1 MAYTKYSL
9 TPADNNAAPPN
20 GAPEGMLPSGVNDT
34 MRDMMSQIRDVGD
47 GIRGGTYTMTAP
59 VITGGSVSG
68 ITDLAIADGGTGAS
82 TAANARV
89 NLGVDNYG
97 MLKNRII
104 NGAMVISQR
113 NGTSSFAVNETANLY
128 SLDRWC
134 TRGETTDGAYTVQQ
148 ITDAP
153 AGFVNSQRITVT
165 TADASIGA
173 TQLYRIF
180 QPIEGFN
187 VSDLGFG
194 TASASPVT
202 LSFWVKSSVTGTF
215 SGSLNNDGFSRAYPY
230 TYTISAANT
239 WEYKTVTIAG
249 DTTGT
254 WLINNGVGLQVSFA
268 LGCGADRVG
277 TAGAWNS
284 NINFGATGAVNLIS
298 TLNATWQITG
308 VQLEK
313 GTQATSFEYRQY
325 QQELALC
332 QRYYEKSY
340 RSQDAVPTAS
350 VGGYFTFFTPNTAPN
365 TQAFGQVFYKVPKRT
380 APTVTVYGFTGTSGT
395 VSNYSGVDQASGTGT
410 ADANGH
416 NGFVLF
422 NSSGGN
428 FVTTNNWAIF
438 HFAASAEL

>member
-1 MAYTKYSL
+1 
-9 TPADNNAAPPN
+9 
-20 GAPEGMLPSGVNDT
+20 
-34 MRDMMSQIRDVGD
+34 
-47 GIRGGTYTMTAP
+47 
-59 VITGGSVSG
+59 
-68 ITDLAIADGGTGAS
+68 
-82 TAANARV
+82 
-89 NLGVDNYG
+89 
-97 MLKNRII
+97 
-104 NGAMVISQR
+104 MVISQR

-148 ITDAP
+148 VADAP

-215 SGSLNNDGFSRAYPY
+215 SGSLNNSGFSRAYPY
-230 TYTISAANT
+230 TYTISSANT
-239 WEYKTVTIAG
+239 WEYKTVTITG

-254 WLINNGVGLQVSFA
+254 WLRDNGVGLQVSFA

-284 NINFGATGAVNLIS
+284 NINFGATGATNLIS

-308 VQLEK
+308 VQLER

-325 QQELALC
+325 GTELALC
-332 QRYYEKSY
+332 QRYYVKFATPSG
-340 RSQDAVPTAS
+340 SQFLS
-350 VGGYFTFFTPNTAPN
+350 CGQSISG
-365 TQAFGQVFYKVPKRT
+365 TQARFPFAIPCPLRAIPSIT
-380 APTVTVYGFTGTSGT
+380 F
-395 VSNYSGVDQASGTGT
+395 SGVGINDTSVQNAVTSVAVISTTANNVAFVATCASGIT
-410 ADANGH
+410 AVRP
-416 NGFVLF
+416 VLL
-422 NSSGGN
+422 NSSG
-428 FVTTNNWAIF
+428 TTTDYIDF
-438 HFAASAEL
+438 SSEL